1 MRIFICEKPS
11 QARDIAGVLGVRT
24 KGDGYLACGDAAVT
38 WCYGHLLE
46 MCPPEAYSE
55 GYKQWTLHS
64 LPILPGEWKLEV
76 KREGA
81 KQFKAIKQ
89 LLRQGTEVVIATDA
103 DREGETIGREV
114 LQACGWRG
122 PVQRLW
128 LSALDPA
135 SIKKALA
142 QILPGERTAAL
153 YSAGLGRARA
163 DWLVGMNLTRAYTL
177 LGRDRGV
184 EGVLSVGRV
193 QTPTLRLVVDR
204 DRQIEGFV
212 AQPFWDVVAVVQR
225 PAVPEPFKMKWKPT
239 GAVVDAEGRCINE
252 QAARNLA
259 QQLRGAPGRVTLA
272 QVERKSELPP
282 LPYKLS
288 VLQQDA
294 SRLFGLDA
302 DKTLEIAQAL
312 YETYKATTYPR
323 TDCQYLPESQFEE
336 APAILQAMMSFDGSI
351 ATIVQAAKLTLKSR
365 AWNDAKITAH
375 HGIIP
380 TAARVN
386 LSEMNEMERK
396 VYDLIRRRYI
406 AQFYPDYQFD
416 QARIEAQFGS
426 VLLGATGRTP
436 AAVGWRGVFNLPDEE
451 DEQVRVVLPQLA
463 QGDGLQCL
471 QVDVEAKKTQPPARY
486 TDGTLIQA
494 MESVG
499 RHVADERLRR
509 ILKETAG
516 IGTEATR
523 ASIIKTLVGRGYIER
538 TGKKKHLIS
547 TPKARLLIDA
557 LPDPVKDPATTALW
571 EQALEEIA
579 QGRGSLEAFLE
590 RQAAWVGQ
598 LVSGARSDGA
608 TRLLASPEAAKAIAQ
623 TRECPTCGKPMRKR
637 SGSRGEFWGCT
648 GYPDCKATAE
658 VEGKSSGSSAK
669 PRAKRSAR
677 GR

>member
-11 QARDIAGVLGVRT
+11 QARDIAGILGIRS
-24 KGDGYLACGDAAVT
+24 KGDGFLACDGATVT
-38 WCYGHLLE
+38 WCYGHLLQ
-46 MCPPEAYSE
+46 MCPPEAYGE
-55 GYKQWTLHS
+55 RFKQWSLQS

-76 KREGA
+76 KREGS

-89 LLRQGTEVVIATDA
+89 LLKQGTEVVIATDA

-114 LQACGWRG
+114 LQVCGWRG
-122 PVQRLW
+122 PVHRLW

-135 SIKKALA
+135 SIRKALA
-142 QILPGERTAAL
+142 QIWPGERTAAL

-163 DWLVGMNLTRAYTL
+163 DWLVGMNLTRAYTV
-177 LGRDRGV
+177 LGRDRGIA
-184 EGVLSVGRV
+184 GVLSVGRV

-212 AQPFWDVVAVVQR
+212 AQPFWDVFAVVQR
-225 PAVPEPFKMKWKPT
+225 PSVPEPIRMKWKPEGT
-239 GAVVDAEGRCINE
+239 GVDAEGRCISE

-259 QQLRGAPGRVTLA
+259 QQLRATPGRVTLA
-272 QVERKSELPP
+272 QVERKTEPPP

-294 SRLFGLDA
+294 SRLFGLDS

-323 TDCQYLPESQFEE
+323 TDCQFLPESQFEE
-336 APAILQAMMSFDGSI
+336 APAILQAMMSCDGSI
-351 ATIVQAAKLTLKSR
+351 AVVIRAAKFTLKSR

-380 TAARVN
+380 TAVRV
-386 LSEMNEMERK
+386 SVSDMNEDERK
-396 VYDLIRRRYI
+396 IYDLIRRRYI
-406 AQFYPDYQFD
+406 AQFYPAYEFD
-416 QARIEAQFGS
+416 QARIEARFGS
-426 VLLGATGRTP
+426 ALLVATGRTP

-451 DEQVRVVLPQLA
+451 DEPSRVVLPRLA
-463 QGDGLQCL
+463 QGDVLQCL
-471 QVDVEAKKTQPPARY
+471 QADVEAKKTQPPARY

-523 ASIIKTLVGRGYIER
+523 AAIIKTLVGRGYIEKM
-538 TGKKKHLIS
+538 GKKKHLMS
-547 TPKARLLIDA
+547 TPKARMLIDA

-590 RQAAWVGQ
+590 RQAAWVTQ
-598 LVSGARSDGA
+598 LVSGARTDGA
-608 TRLLASPEAAKAIAQ
+608 TRLQASPGATERVAEDKG
-623 TRECPTCGKPMRKR
+623 CPSCGKPMRKR
-637 SGSRGEFWGCT
+637 SGSRGAFWGCT
-648 GYPDCKATAE
+648 GYPACMATAKLDA
-658 VEGKSSGSSAK
+658 VPAK
-669 PRAKRSAR
+669 RRAKSDCTGRS
-677 GR
+677 

>member
-11 QARDIAGVLGVRT
+11 QARDIAGVLGVRE
-24 KGDGYLACGDAAVT
+24 KGDGFLACDGATVT

-55 GYKQWTLHS
+55 AYKQWSMHT
-64 LPILPGEWKLEV
+64 LPILPVDWKLEV

-89 LLRQGTEVVIATDA
+89 LLKQGTEVVIATDA

-122 PVQRLW
+122 PVCRLW

-142 QILPGERTAAL
+142 QIWPGERTAAL

-163 DWLVGMNLTRAYTL
+163 DWMVGMNLTRAYTL

-212 AQPFWDVVAVVQR
+212 AQPFWDVLAVVQR
-225 PAVPEPFKMKWKPT
+225 PSVPEPFKMRWKPA
-239 GAVVDAEGRCINE
+239 GAGLDAEGRCINE

-259 QQLRGAPGRVTLA
+259 QQLCGAPGRVILA
-272 QVERKSELPP
+272 QIERKTEPPP

-294 SRLFGLDA
+294 SRLFGLDS

-323 TDCQYLPESQFEE
+323 TDCQYLPESQFGE
-336 APAILQAMMSFDGSI
+336 APVILQAMMSCDNSI
-351 ATIVQAAKLTLKSR
+351 AVVARASRLTLKSR
-365 AWNDAKITAH
+365 AWNDSKITAH

-386 LSEMNEMERK
+386 ISEMNEMERK
-396 VYDLIRRRYI
+396 IYDLIRRRYI
-406 AQFYPDYQFD
+406 AQFYPAYEYD
-416 QARIEAQFGS
+416 QARIEAQFGAA
-426 VLLGATGRTP
+426 LLVATGRSP

-451 DEQVRVVLPQLA
+451 DEAARVVLPQLTR
-463 QGDGLQCL
+463 GDALQCL
-471 QVDVEAKKTQPPARY
+471 QVDVEAKKTQAPARY

-499 RHVADERLRR
+499 RHVADERLRK

-523 ASIIKTLVGRGYIER
+523 AAIIKTLVGRGYIEKM
-538 TGKKKHLIS
+538 GKKKHLIS

-579 QGRGSLEAFLE
+579 QGRGSLDVFLE

-598 LVSGARSDGA
+598 LVTGARADGA
-608 TRLLASPEAAKAIAQ
+608 MRLQASPEAARAVAG
-623 TRECPTCGKPMRKR
+623 TRACPSCGKPMRKR

-648 GYPDCKATAE
+648 GFPACKETAP
-658 VEGKSSGSSAK
+658 VEASNAPSK
-669 PRAKRSAR
+669 PSRSR
-677 GR
+677 SK